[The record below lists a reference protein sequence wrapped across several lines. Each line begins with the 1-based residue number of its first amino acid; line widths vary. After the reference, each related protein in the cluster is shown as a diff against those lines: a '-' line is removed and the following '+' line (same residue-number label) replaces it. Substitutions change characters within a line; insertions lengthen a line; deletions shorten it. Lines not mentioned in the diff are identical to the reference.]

1 MKTKNNFPTS
11 EFEEKDKCPSCGSY
25 CNIHTDLDD
34 NDECNDCRHSCKK
47 RGDKEE
53 ITKET
58 KNKEAINLIDEI
70 YKLQD
75 TIIKKANTEILSGV
89 YLSTKIELKDIIKIC
104 EITQDKSINAIHKL
118 TIEDEAL

>member
-34 NDECNDCRHSCKK
+34 
-47 RGDKEE
+47 KEG
-53 ITKET
+53 ITKVM
-58 KNKEAINLIDEI
+58 KNKEAIDLLDEM

-104 EITQDKSINAIHKL
+104 EITQDKAINAIHKL